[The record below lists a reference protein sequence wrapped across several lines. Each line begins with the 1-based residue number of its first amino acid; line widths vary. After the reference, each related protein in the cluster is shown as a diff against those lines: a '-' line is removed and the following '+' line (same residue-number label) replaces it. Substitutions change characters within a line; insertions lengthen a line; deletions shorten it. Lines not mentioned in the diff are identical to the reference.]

1 MVNVDTVYQR
11 VLALANKEQRGYIT
25 PQEFNLF
32 ANQAQQEIFEQY
44 FYDLNQQAR
53 IPGNEYVHSDV
64 DDMLEEKLQIFEKED
79 TAATI
84 LSYTPFPVGFY
95 ELPDYIY
102 RVNKIQFGNTDCE
115 ILKTKDFNDCLNG
128 GPLTRP
134 NNNRPIANVR
144 DNIMRVIGGTTL
156 LPTTPITPTSL
167 IYFKKPGGI
176 NPASVNPDVAWG
188 YFVVGGKALYDTST
202 NKTFHFELHPSEETE
217 LVYKILKYAG
227 VSMKRGD
234 ITSAGQGMEAAQ
246 VQQEKQ

>member
-25 PQEFNLF
+25 PQEFNLY

-53 IPGNEYVHSDV
+53 IPGNEYVYSDV

-79 TAATI
+79 LAATI
-84 LSYTPFPVGFY
+84 SSYTPFPGGFFQ
-95 ELPDYIY
+95 LPNYIY
-102 RVNKIQFGNTDCE
+102 RVNKIELGNSDCE
-115 ILKTKDFNDCLNG
+115 MLKTKDFNNCSKG
-128 GPLTRP
+128 GPLTMP
-134 NNNRPIANVR
+134 NINRPIANIR
-144 DNIMRVIGGTTL
+144 DNIMRVVAGPGGG
-156 LPTTPITPTSL
+156 IAPTSL

-176 NPASVNPDVAWG
+176 NSSGTNPDVAWG
-188 YFVVGGKALYDTST
+188 YFIVGGKALYDTST

-246 VQQEKQ
+246 IQQEKQ